1 MEVILVIG
9 QTEPDDTLASMKKH
23 GLEFNVVSSDTNAED
38 AFTEVVVNVLD
49 VENFIKKTQL
59 AFEND
64 KMYEL
69 SLLNTILDIENNEI
83 WSQ

>member
-9 QTEPDDTLASMKKH
+9 QTEPDDTLDSMKKH
-23 GLEFNVVSSDTNAED
+23 GLEFNVVSSNTNAED

-49 VENFIKKTQL
+49 VENFIKQTQL

>member
-9 QTEPDDTLASMKKH
+9 QTEPDDTLDSMKKH

-69 SLLNTILDIENNEI
+69 SLLNTIVDIENNEI

>member
-9 QTEPDDTLASMKKH
+9 QTEPDDTLDSMKKH
-23 GLEFNVVSSDTNAED
+23 GLEFNVVSSDTNVED

-49 VENFIKKTQL
+49 VENFIKQTQL

>member
-1 MEVILVIG
+1 MEIILVIG
-9 QTEPDDTLASMKKH
+9 QTEPDDTLDSMKKH
-23 GLEFNVVSSDTNAED
+23 GLEFNVVSSDTNTED
-38 AFTEVVVNVLD
+38 AFTEVVVNVID

>member
-1 MEVILVIG
+1 MEIILVIG
-9 QTEPDDTLASMKKH
+9 QTEPDDTLDSMKKH

-49 VENFIKKTQL
+49 VENFIKQTQL

>member
-1 MEVILVIG
+1 MEIILVIG
-9 QTEPDDTLASMKKH
+9 QTEPDDTLDSMKKH

-59 AFEND
+59 AFHN
-64 KMYEL
+64 YWL
-69 SLLNTILDIENNEI
+69 SLVH
-83 WSQ
+83 

>member
-1 MEVILVIG
+1 MEIILVIG
-9 QTEPDDTLASMKKH
+9 QTEPDDTLDSMKKH
-23 GLEFNVVSSDTNAED
+23 GLEFNVVSSDTNTED

-49 VENFIKKTQL
+49 VENFIKQTQL

>member
-1 MEVILVIG
+1 MEVKLVIG
-9 QTEPDDTLASMKKH
+9 QTEPDDTLDSMKKH
-23 GLEFNVVSSDTNAED
+23 GLEFNVVSSDTNVED

-49 VENFIKKTQL
+49 VENFIKQTQL

>member
-1 MEVILVIG
+1 
-9 QTEPDDTLASMKKH
+9 MKKH

-38 AFTEVVVNVLD
+38 AFTAVVVNVLD
-49 VENFIKKTQL
+49 VKNFIKKTQL
-59 AFEND
+59 TFEND

-69 SLLNTILDIENNEI
+69 TLLNTILDIENNEI

>member
-9 QTEPDDTLASMKKH
+9 QTEPDDTLDSMKKH
-23 GLEFNVVSSDTNAED
+23 GLEFNVVSSDTNTED

-49 VENFIKKTQL
+49 VKNFIKKTQL

-64 KMYEL
+64 KIYEL

>member
-9 QTEPDDTLASMKKH
+9 QTEPDDTLDSMKKH

-38 AFTEVVVNVLD
+38 AFTEVVVNVID

>member
-9 QTEPDDTLASMKKH
+9 QTEPDDTLDSMKKH
-23 GLEFNVVSSDTNAED
+23 GLEFNVVSSDTNVED

-59 AFEND
+59 TFEND